1 LVGKHNKVS
10 GESGG
15 GESVK
20 ESRVE
25 LLENLV
31 YFLSGGE
38 ISKAKHVY
46 ETVTIREAMI
56 WFEIVERN
64 KPKDGE
70 V

>member
-1 LVGKHNKVS
+1 
-10 GESGG
+10 
-15 GESVK
+15 
-20 ESRVE
+20 VE